1 MPEIREDTI
10 KRLNKGDTKSFE
22 LLYSTYYVYLCAVAT
37 KYIFNSETAREI
49 VNDVFLSEDVSK
61 LRHISF
67 FILK

>member
-49 VNDVFLSEDVSK
+49 VNDVF
-61 LRHISF
+61 
-67 FILK
+67 